1 MGKTEKKLI
10 DDKGNRLDGRKWD
23 ELRPIKLQVGLMKN
37 ADGSAYIEW
46 GKNKIMAAVYG
57 PKEVHPKH
65 QVLPDRALL
74 RCRYHMAP
82 FSVDERK
89 NPAPSRR
96 EIEIS
101 KVMREALEPAVVVED
116 YPRTAIEVWVEVLQS
131 DGGSR
136 VAGIT
141 AASLALADAGIN
153 MRDMVVGCSC
163 GLIGGQV
170 VADLDD
176 TEDKEG
182 DGDMP
187 VAILPNLGLVSLLQ
201 VDGIYTR
208 ENFQKAFELA
218 IEKGKQ
224 VYGMQRDA
232 LNERFFE
239 GEAKAVQVEEGWEK
253 VVDEELRRGDDKEG
267 PVGAAAVDG
276 EAPRRQGPGPAQ
288 RAEDRDRGHPQGQRV
303 GQGHPGQHPGDRRG
317 QDSDRDPVPRHP

>member
-1 MGKTEKKLI
+1 VENKRKLMDDSGK
-10 DDKGNRLDGRKWD
+10 RLDGRVWND
-23 ELRPIKLQVGLMKN
+23 LRPIKLEVGVLKN
-37 ADGSAYIEW
+37 ADGSAHIEW
-46 GKNKIMAAVYG
+46 GKNKITAAVYG

-74 RCRYHMAP
+74 RTRYHMAP

-101 KVMREALEPAVVVED
+101 KVIREALVPAVIVED

-163 GLIGGQV
+163 GLIGEEV

-182 DGDMP
+182 NGDMP
-187 VAILPNLGLVSLLQ
+187 VAIMPNLGQVTLLQ

-208 ENFQKAFELA
+208 ANFQKAFELA

-224 VYGMQRDA
+224 IYGMQREA
-232 LNERFFE
+232 LTKRFFG
-239 GEAKAVQVEEGWEK
+239 GEATTTQVEE
-253 VVDEELRRGDDKEG
+253 
-267 PVGAAAVDG
+267 AA
-276 EAPRRQGPGPAQ
+276 E
-288 RAEDRDRGHPQGQRV
+288 
-303 GQGHPGQHPGDRRG
+303 
-317 QDSDRDPVPRHP
+317 

>member
-1 MGKTEKKLI
+1 M
-10 DDKGNRLDGRKWD
+10 
-23 ELRPIKLQVGLMKN
+23 RPISLKVGVMKN

-74 RCRYHMAP
+74 RTRYHMAP

-101 KVMREALEPAVVVED
+101 KVIREALEPAVVVED

-136 VAGIT
+136 CAGIT

-163 GLIGGQV
+163 GLVEDQV

-182 DGDMP
+182 NGDMP
-187 VAILPNLGLVSLLQ
+187 VAIMPNLNQVTLLQ
-201 VDGIYTR
+201 VDGIYSR

-218 IEKGKQ
+218 VEKGKQ
-224 VYGMQRDA
+224 IYGMQREA
-232 LNERFFE
+232 LAKKYFG
-239 GEAKAVQVEEGWEK
+239 GEPGTVSVEE
-253 VVDEELRRGDDKEG
+253 
-267 PVGAAAVDG
+267 AA
-276 EAPRRQGPGPAQ
+276 E
-288 RAEDRDRGHPQGQRV
+288 
-303 GQGHPGQHPGDRRG
+303 
-317 QDSDRDPVPRHP
+317 

>member
-1 MGKTEKKLI
+1 
-10 DDKGNRLDGRKWD
+10 
-23 ELRPIKLQVGLMKN
+23 VGTLKN

-65 QVLPDRALL
+65 QVLPDRALV
-74 RCRYHMAP
+74 RTRYHMAP

-101 KVMREALEPAVVVED
+101 KVIREALEPAIIVED

-141 AASLALADAGIN
+141 AASMALADAGIN
-153 MRDMVVGCSC
+153 MRDLVVGCSC
-163 GLIGGQV
+163 GLVDGHV

-182 DGDMP
+182 SGDMP
-187 VAILPNLGLVSLLQ
+187 VAIMPNLNQVTLLQ
-201 VDGIYTR
+201 VDGIYSR
-208 ENFQKAFELA
+208 EQFQKAFELA
-218 IEKGKQ
+218 IQKGKE
-224 VYGMQRDA
+224 VYSMQREA
-232 LNERFFE
+232 LSRKFF
-239 GEAKAVQVEEGWEK
+239 GG
-253 VVDEELRRGDDKEG
+253 
-267 PVGAAAVDG
+267 
-276 EAPRRQGPGPAQ
+276 GPAS
-288 RAEDRDRGHPQGQRV
+288 ASTSVEATE
-303 GQGHPGQHPGDRRG
+303 
-317 QDSDRDPVPRHP
+317 

>member
-1 MGKTEKKLI
+1 METEKKLM
-10 DDKGNRLDGRKWD
+10 DEDGNRLDGRKWNQ
-23 ELRPIKLQVGLMKN
+23 LRPIRLEVGVVKN
-37 ADGSAYIEW
+37 ADGSAHIEW
-46 GKNKIMAAVYG
+46 GKNKITAAVYG

-74 RCRYHMAP
+74 RSRYHMAP

-101 KVMREALEPAVVVED
+101 KVIREALEPAVVVED

-153 MRDMVVGCSC
+153 MRDLVVGCSC
-163 GLIGGQV
+163 GLLGEHV

-182 DGDMP
+182 NGDMP
-187 VAILPNLGLVSLLQ
+187 VAIMPTKGLVTLLQ

-218 IEKGKQ
+218 IEKGKE
-224 VYGMQRDA
+224 VYAMQREA
-232 LNERFFE
+232 LTKRFFSSDLTSGPIE
-239 GEAKAVQVEEGWEK
+239 EEAA
-253 VVDEELRRGDDKEG
+253 
-267 PVGAAAVDG
+267 
-276 EAPRRQGPGPAQ
+276 
-288 RAEDRDRGHPQGQRV
+288 
-303 GQGHPGQHPGDRRG
+303 
-317 QDSDRDPVPRHP
+317 

>member
-1 MGKTEKKLI
+1 MGEAKRKLI
-10 DDKGNRLDGRKWD
+10 GADGKRLDGRKWN
-23 ELRPIKLQVGLMKN
+23 ELRPISLQVGIMKN

-101 KVMREALEPAVVVED
+101 KVIREALIPAVILED
-116 YPRTAIEVWVEVLQS
+116 YPRTAIEVWVEILQS

-163 GLIGGQV
+163 GLLGDQV
-170 VADLDD
+170 VSDLDD
-176 TEDKEG
+176 AEDKEG
-182 DGDMP
+182 NGDMP
-187 VAILPNLGLVSLLQ
+187 VAILPNLGQVTLLQ
-201 VDGIYTR
+201 VDGIYSR
-208 ENFQKAFELA
+208 EQFQKAFELA
-218 IEKGKQ
+218 IEKGKEI
-224 VYGMQRDA
+224 YGMQREA
-232 LNERFFE
+232 LAARFFG
-239 GEAKAVQVEEGWEK
+239 GEAKTTQVEE
-253 VVDEELRRGDDKEG
+253 
-267 PVGAAAVDG
+267 AA
-276 EAPRRQGPGPAQ
+276 Q
-288 RAEDRDRGHPQGQRV
+288 
-303 GQGHPGQHPGDRRG
+303 
-317 QDSDRDPVPRHP
+317 

>member
-1 MGKTEKKLI
+1 MESKRRLI
-10 DDKGNRLDGRKWD
+10 EDGLRLDGRKWD
-23 ELRPIKLQVGLMKN
+23 QLRPISLEVGTLKN

-65 QVLPDRALL
+65 QVLPDRALV
-74 RCRYHMAP
+74 RTRYHMAP

-101 KVMREALEPAVVVED
+101 KVIREALEPAVIVED

-153 MRDMVVGCSC
+153 MRDLVVGCSC
-163 GLIGGQV
+163 GIVEGTV

-182 DGDMP
+182 SGDMP
-187 VAILPNLGLVSLLQ
+187 VAIMPNLDQVTLLQ
-201 VDGIYTR
+201 VDGIYSR
-208 ENFQKAFELA
+208 EQFQKAFQLA
-218 IEKGKQ
+218 IEKGKE
-224 VYGMQRDA
+224 VYAMQRDA
-232 LNERFFE
+232 LTRRFFG
-239 GEAKAVQVEEGWEK
+239 GEAVSIQTEE
-253 VVDEELRRGDDKEG
+253 
-267 PVGAAAVDG
+267 
-276 EAPRRQGPGPAQ
+276 
-288 RAEDRDRGHPQGQRV
+288 AEV
-303 GQGHPGQHPGDRRG
+303 AK
-317 QDSDRDPVPRHP
+317 

>member
-1 MGKTEKKLI
+1 METKRRLI
-10 DDKGNRLDGRKWD
+10 NDDGLRLDGRSWD
-23 ELRPIKLQVGLMKN
+23 QLRPINLKVGTLRN

-65 QVLPDRALL
+65 QVLPDRALV
-74 RCRYHMAP
+74 RSRYHMAP

-101 KVMREALEPAVVVED
+101 KVIREALAPAIIVED

-153 MRDMVVGCSC
+153 MRDLVVGCSC
-163 GLIGGQV
+163 GIIDGQV

-182 DGDMP
+182 SGDMP
-187 VAILPNLGLVSLLQ
+187 VAILPNLNMVTLLQ
-201 VDGIYTR
+201 VDGMYTK
-208 ENFQKAFELA
+208 EQFQKAFELA
-218 IEKGKQ
+218 IEKGRE
-224 VYGMQRDA
+224 VYKMQREA
-232 LNERFFE
+232 LTKKFFGRE
-239 GEAKAVQVEEGWEK
+239 
-253 VVDEELRRGDDKEG
+253 
-267 PVGAAAVDG
+267 GAAGVV
-276 EAPRRQGPGPAQ
+276 EA
-288 RAEDRDRGHPQGQRV
+288 E
-303 GQGHPGQHPGDRRG
+303 
-317 QDSDRDPVPRHP
+317 VPE